1 MRLAVCNKTLDDRPL
16 EAFFE
21 LAADAGF
28 DAVEVIPGS
37 LGTPVMDA
45 DPAMRVQI
53 LQVARAM
60 GLEFVAMNSLF
71 EHAPHLNLVTRDEN
85 LRQRSA
91 DELLAIVRL
100 GSHMGVSTIVVGS
113 PRQRHAPIEATFAEA
128 TDLFI
133 AELTPAANLA
143 QNLGITLCL
152 EPLVP
157 SLTNFMNDTVE
168 GISVIQRMNH
178 PAVKLVLDVKQIAR
192 ESRSFESALDMALP
206 WLAHVHVNDA
216 NMQSPGEGETDF
228 FPIIRALK
236 TAGYMG
242 VMSIEA
248 FGFSE
253 DPKLVLPRSRKYLDA
268 VIEAS

>member
-16 EAFFE
+16 EVFFD
-21 LAADAGF
+21 LAVDAGF
-28 DAVEVIPGS
+28 DAIEVIPGS
-37 LGTPVMDA
+37 LGTPITDA

-71 EHAPHLNLVTRDEN
+71 EHAPQLNLVTRDED

-91 DELLAIVRL
+91 DELAAIVQL

-113 PRQRHAPIEATFAEA
+113 PRQRRAPIDAGFDEAA
-128 TDLFI
+128 DLFI
-133 AELTPAANLA
+133 AELTPAATIA

-157 SLTNFMNDTVE
+157 SLTNFMNDTIE
-168 GISVIQRMNH
+168 GITVVRRMNH
-178 PAVKLVLDVKQIAR
+178 PAVKLVLDVKQITR
-192 ESRSFESALDMALP
+192 ESRSFESALEIALP

-216 NMQSPGEGETDF
+216 NMHAPGEGDTDF
-228 FPIIRALK
+228 LPIMRALK
-236 TAGYMG
+236 NVGYTG
-242 VMSIEA
+242 IMSIEA
-248 FGFSE
+248 FSFAD
-253 DPKLVLPRSRKYLDA
+253 DPKVVLTRSRKYLDA
-268 VIEAS
+268 VIEAA